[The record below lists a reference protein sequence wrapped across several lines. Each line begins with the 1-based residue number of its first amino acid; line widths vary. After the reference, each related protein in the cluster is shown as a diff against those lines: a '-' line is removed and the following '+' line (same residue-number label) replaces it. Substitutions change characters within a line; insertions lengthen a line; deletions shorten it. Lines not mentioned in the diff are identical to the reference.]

1 MTSAHKKRKSL
12 AFRPTQ
18 SEAETGRESASA
30 ERKSLVIPSLNS
42 TPVSVDT
49 KPGFSLQLHRG
60 ETLAIGI
67 VGIVLGVMA
76 LLWQD
81 VTLVVVGVI
90 FGAYLIVSGIV
101 RIAAAVVSRHVG
113 AGHRWLVGLL
123 GVIIL
128 AAGLVCIVDPSRSI
142 VLLAFVIGIGWIAS
156 GIVDLIGAA
165 AGTLY
170 PRWVGVSGV
179 FSVVAGLIALTLP
192 VLALQAF
199 VIVGAILLIGV
210 SIMSLLTMPR
220 RGVAAAW

>member
-1 MTSAHKKRKSL
+1 MSL
-12 AFRPTQ
+12 AFRHTQ

-60 ETLAIGI
+60 ETLAIAI

-81 VTLVVVGVI
+81 VTLVIVGVI

-128 AAGLVCIVDPSRSI
+128 AAGLVCIVDPLRSI

-170 PRWVGVSGV
+170 PRWVGVVSGV